1 MKHTPGPWI
10 IDPANKGMVC
20 KEINSIYEYI
30 CDCEL
35 EYSDLFT
42 QEEEQA
48 NARLI
53 AAVPDLLEACE
64 LALKYLYKA
73 SADGMETAIP
83 VKNAI
88 RTVEGAITKTKKEGK
103 P

>member
-48 NARLI
+48 NANLI
-53 AAVPDLLEACE
+53 AAAPDLLEACE
-64 LALKYLYKA
+64 QARAYCWKSTNDNLEK
-73 SADGMETAIP
+73 S
-83 VKNAI
+83 
-88 RTVEGAITKTKKEGK
+88 
-103 P
+103 